1 MPIPSFQDLMLPLI
15 RLMADGEERSSRTLR
30 EQLAESVGVTQEEQ
44 AVLIPSGRQPLFT
57 NRVAWALA
65 HLKAARMLENPSR
78 GVYRITRRGED
89 VLAENPSRVDLKY
102 LRRFPE
108 FLEFRGGT
116 QETKV
121 SVLDDTEQQS
131 PDELMEASYQA
142 LRKDLAA
149 RLLAEVKR
157 CSPAFFERL
166 VVDLLLAMG
175 YGGSMADAGS
185 AVGQSGD
192 GGIDG
197 IIKEDRLGLD
207 AVYIQAK
214 RWEGTVGRPLV
225 QAFAGGLDGRRARKG
240 VMIST
245 SQFSREAQE
254 FVASIEKR
262 IVLVDGEKLAE
273 YMMDYGIGV
282 ADVASYTV
290 KRIDSDYFSEE

>member
-1 MPIPSFQDLMLPLI
+1 MPIPPFQDLMLPL
-15 RLMADGEERSSRTLR
+15 LKLTSDGRERSSREVR
-30 EQLAESVGVTQEEQ
+30 DQLAGSLGVTTEEQ
-44 AVLIPSGRQPLFT
+44 AILIPSGRQALYT

-65 HLKAARMLENPSR
+65 HLKVAKVLESPAR
-78 GVYRITRRGED
+78 GVYRITQRGQD
-89 VLAENPSRVDLKY
+89 VLAENPARVDLRF

-108 FLEFRGGT
+108 FVEFRGGA
-116 QETKV
+116 QEPRAAV
-121 SVLDDTEQQS
+121 IDDAEQQS
-131 PDELMEASYQA
+131 PAELMEASYRA

-149 RLLAEVKR
+149 ELLTEVKR
-157 CSPAFFERL
+157 CTPAFFERL
-166 VVDLLLAMG
+166 VVELLLAMG
-175 YGGSMADAGS
+175 YGGSMSDAGS

-240 VMIST
+240 VMITT
-245 SQFSREAQE
+245 SQFSKEAYD

-282 ADVASYTV
+282 TEIVSYSV
-290 KRIDSDYFSEE
+290 RRIDSDYFSEE